1 MYVLKRV
8 LDGWDDEHALR
19 ILRLCRQAI
28 PSYGRLLSIN
38 GVVPHGG
45 PYSRKDVAILMLDMV
60 MLTDNWGRG
69 RTEDEFR
76 DLYRHAGFTL
86 NRVIPTRS
94 ALSILEGVPA

>member
-1 MYVLKRV
+1 
-8 LDGWDDEHALR
+8 
-19 ILRLCRQAI
+19 
-28 PSYGRLLSIN
+28 
-38 GVVPHGG
+38 
-45 PYSRKDVAILMLDMV
+45 MV
-60 MLTDNWGRG
+60 MLTDNWGRE